1 MVLQLGTGEAGR
13 AMKCAELA
21 CKDVKAID
29 INMGCPLKFSI
40 SSGAGAALL
49 KKPDTIRDIL
59 TTLRRNLPSEV
70 GVTCK
75 IRLLDSVKETIELAQ
90 AIEKTGV
97 SAFAVHGRYVHQRP
111 RDPAHWDAIKQ
122 VVESVSCPVIANGD
136 VFVYE
141 DFERIRESTGAAAA
155 MAARGAMWN
164 QSIFSK
170 GGMIPIRE
178 NLMKLMTKCL
188 EWDHSLRNTKYLAR

>member
-59 TTLRRNLPSEV
+59 TT
-70 GVTCK
+70 
-75 IRLLDSVKETIELAQ
+75 
-90 AIEKTGV
+90 
-97 SAFAVHGRYVHQRP
+97 
-111 RDPAHWDAIKQ
+111 
-122 VVESVSCPVIANGD
+122 
-136 VFVYE
+136 
-141 DFERIRESTGAAAA
+141 
-155 MAARGAMWN
+155 
-164 QSIFSK
+164 
-170 GGMIPIRE
+170 
-178 NLMKLMTKCL
+178 
-188 EWDHSLRNTKYLAR
+188 